1 MTPPI
6 WTSQRTGSAVWQADA
21 LDVAA
26 GLPEGCAS
34 LAVLD
39 GPYGVGK
46 AEWDR
51 IPRGGCLADLYRPHL
66 EAVGR
71 VCGPSATLYLWN
83 TAGGWAELHP
93 EILRRGWA
101 YNSLIVWHKPDG
113 AAMKA
118 AHEEGA
124 RRWPDVTEVCGVYQ
138 REAWAPAQAAGATIA
153 YAAGADA
160 RNWIRPWL
168 ADEWRAAGLRN
179 ADADRVLG
187 TRGMA
192 GHYFGASQW
201 ALPTWEAYQTLAAEA
216 QRVGPARGRPYL
228 CLDGL
233 TERASYDH
241 LRASYDHLRAEYDH
255 LRAEYDH
262 LRAEYEASRPP
273 FDCPLGV
280 SNVWRAPTVAGAER
294 LRGPGGQ
301 TLHPCQKPL
310 TFAERIIRASSR
322 PGDTVWVP
330 FGGTL
335 RELVAAEQMARAEP
349 EQARR
354 VLTCELNADGVDYIG
369 PALAQADGRGL
380 LAPGQVGLFG
390 GAR

>member
-168 ADEWRAAGLRN
+168 ADEWRAAGLRH

-216 QRVGPARGRPYL
+216 QRVGPARGRPYF

-349 EQARR
+349 AEARR

>member
-1 MTPPI
+1 MTPPL
-6 WTSQRTGSAVWQADA
+6 WTSSRTGSAVWQADA

-39 GPYGVGK
+39 GPYGVGR

-71 VCGPSATLYLWN
+71 VCGLSATVYVWN
-83 TAGGWAELHP
+83 TAAGWAELHA
-93 EILRRGWA
+93 EMLQRGWA
-101 YNSLIVWHKPDG
+101 FASLIVWDKGDG
-113 AAMKA
+113 FMAGKCDVK
-118 AHEEGA
+118 GL
-124 RRWPDVTEVCGVYQ
+124 RGWYDVTEVCGVYQ

-216 QRVGPARGRPYL
+216 QRVGPARARPYF

-241 LRASYDHLRAEYDH
+241 LRA
-255 LRAEYDH
+255 
-262 LRAEYEASRPP
+262 EYEASRPA
-273 FDCPLGV
+273 FACPLGV

-310 TFAERIIRASSR
+310 AFAERIIRASSR

-349 EQARR
+349 AEARR